1 MRNIIL
7 SVILCVLLNYHIIC
21 VFPAA
26 QIRKLP
32 ETDLPVSLRRSAV
45 RKHNMCHSVSGVFF
59 YMLCSSLFP

>member
-32 ETDLPVSLRRSAV
+32 VPDLRSLPPRPELCN
-45 RKHNMCHSVSGVFF
+45 HNICHSVSRNLF
-59 YMLCSSLFP
+59 YMLYSSLFP